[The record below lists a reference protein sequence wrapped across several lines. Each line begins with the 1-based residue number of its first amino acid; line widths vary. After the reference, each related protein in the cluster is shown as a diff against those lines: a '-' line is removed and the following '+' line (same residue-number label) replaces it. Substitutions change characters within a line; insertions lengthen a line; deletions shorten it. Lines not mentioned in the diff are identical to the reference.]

1 MEIEGWKE
9 GGKEG
14 RREGR
19 TEVRKIQ
26 QATTERRIISI

>member
-1 MEIEGWKE
+1 MEIEGR
-9 GGKEG
+9 KEG